1 MVSLLSQCID
11 ECCPK
16 FNKDVTEGFAKKIL
30 EDAPNFLDGIFR
42 ESIESLNK
50 SVDLKYLGYSMPTPS
65 QEFNRLFSSNE
76 NRINYDLA
84 KTDIFMMD
92 LNFQLNGKTFVK
104 PLYLPFAERGNLIS
118 ISNTVY
124 HFIPVL
130 SDTVISPSAK
140 EVFVRLLKDK
150 LSFKSK
156 TRNII
161 INGERTPVE
170 VIYSNII
177 RVNDEQI
184 TDKIGKPLP
193 AISLYLL
200 GELGLRGTMLKY
212 FLTDDFLIID
222 GDVSD
227 DIRERYHVYESTGIK
242 PPSLKGMGYIPH
254 RIKFCITKNI
264 MRNIT
269 LDNFMSGVIYGLDIL
284 PDEAVNLIEVY
295 GNEEGYNTNQELLF
309 WRVLLGRIVYKNN
322 HTVTRIITDFNDV
335 FNTLKTYMDNLTK
348 KTLANIDVNV
358 DSFFDLVII
367 IISKYNEWLMSYK
380 EYNSSIKNRYID
392 IRYYVFYDIIVGF
405 NKFINSLNKRGSKNK
420 NLSDKEVIRI
430 GLIEL
435 SPKKIYSLTKAKSI
449 NLAIQMAEVTSD
461 IMFPKITAHL
471 ED

>member
-1 MVSLLSQCID
+1 MVSLLNQCIED
-11 ECCPK
+11 SCPK

-30 EDAPNFLDGIFR
+30 EDAPNFLDEIFR
-42 ESIESLNK
+42 ESIASLNK
-50 SVDLKYLGYSMPTPS
+50 SVDLKYEGYSMPTPS

-92 LNFQLNGKTFVK
+92 LNFTLNGRNFIK
-104 PLYLPFAERGNLIS
+104 PLYLPYAERGNLIS

-177 RVNDEQI
+177 RVNDEQV

-200 GELGLRGTMLKY
+200 GELGFKGTMEKY
-212 FLTDDFLIID
+212 FLTNDYLIID
-222 GDVSD
+222 GDVSE
-227 DIRERYHVYESTGIK
+227 DIRENYHVYESTGIK
-242 PPSLKGMGYIPH
+242 PPSLKGVGYIPH

-284 PDEAVNLIEVY
+284 PEEANNLIEVY
-295 GNEEGYNTNQELLF
+295 CTGEEYNKNQELLF

-348 KTLANIDVNV
+348 KTLANIDVKV